1 MVRQGGKET
10 CFLVVSVQ
18 VSIVPLVLK
27 FGECNAGM
35 LLLLVVSMLFF
46 VCYYLMLALEQR
58 GATYISCSEPVA
70 VGEVH
75 PPNVT

>member
-46 VCYYLMLALEQR
+46 LSAI
-58 GATYISCSEPVA
+58 T
-70 VGEVH
+70 
-75 PPNVT
+75 